1 MKVKNGINILR
12 DLITP
17 DEASK
22 VKSTIP
28 QEKALPKE
36 AFKPE
41 IKIEP
46 ETKAEPQ
53 IEPKTQVVPNS
64 TPAKKTAKK
73 QIVKDKVVEFVKN

>member
-17 DEASK
+17 TNEASK

-36 AFKPE
+36 ALKPE
-41 IKIEP
+41 IK
-46 ETKAEPQ
+46 

-64 TPAKKTAKK
+64 TPAKKTDKK
-73 QIVKDKVVEFVKN
+73 TNK